1 VAIYL
6 IWTIHQDIVLFSF
19 KNINKKVDEQKRL
32 TKDLHSSELKIQ
44 ELEHKIAKYQTDSKT
59 AAKQV
64 RVYLK
69 YRT

>member
-1 VAIYL
+1 M
-6 IWTIHQDIVLFSF
+6 
-19 KNINKKVDEQKRL
+19 DEQKRL

>member
-1 VAIYL
+1 VTKQKDLLKACNK
-6 IWTIHQDIVLFSF
+6 D
-19 KNINKKVDEQKRL
+19 INKKVDEQKRL